1 MRRAARGRDDDLQT
15 SECSILRVCK
25 HTSRCAVRGGNG
37 DFVGNVERVQDYEV
51 GFQNREIGVRAYV
64 TPITGLGSTGVERE
78 AVSFLKVSVIA
89 SAESESDEAGM
100 SNL

>member
-1 MRRAARGRDDDLQT
+1 M
-15 SECSILRVCK
+15 
-25 HTSRCAVRGGNG
+25 RGGNG
-37 DFVGNVERVQDYEV
+37 DFVGNVERVQDCEA
-51 GFQNREIGVRAYV
+51 GVRVHV
-64 TPITGLGSTGVERE
+64 TSITGLGSIGVERE